1 MIDVP
6 LGRIWSISWH
16 RSMVVF
22 APLSVTRIASGNSRQ
37 ALAKVGRSSSVIQ
50 LSFGRDSAGA
60 GPGDVDTDLSM
71 VLPKERSRTYSS
83 PLADVTAGGP
93 GGAIAASLFP
103 VINMSTRP
111 MSQLIIRAVNKER
124 PSSGRLGPVNQ

>member
-1 MIDVP
+1 M
-6 LGRIWSISWH
+6 
-16 RSMVVF
+16 
-22 APLSVTRIASGNSRQ
+22 
-37 ALAKVGRSSSVIQ
+37 IQ

-71 VLPKERSRTYSS
+71 VLPKEWSRTYSS

-103 VINMSTRP
+103 VINMSARP
-111 MSQLIIRAVNKER
+111 MSQLIIRAVNKKR
-124 PSSGRLGPVNQ
+124 PSLGRYSEIELLRRPQRTETGQSMKVLET